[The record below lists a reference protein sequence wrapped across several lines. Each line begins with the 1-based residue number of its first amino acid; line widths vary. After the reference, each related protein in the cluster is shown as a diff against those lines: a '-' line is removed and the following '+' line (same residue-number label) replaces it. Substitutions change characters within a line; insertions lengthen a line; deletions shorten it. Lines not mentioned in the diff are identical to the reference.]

1 MVKENIYYQMGLL
14 RLVYGT
20 MERELI
26 GLMNEVTK
34 VNREKQTLKFY
45 TILLLL
51 LTVNY
56 TLEKEKTLIN

>member
-14 RLVYGT
+14 RLVFGT

-34 VNREKQTLKFY
+34 VNRKKQTLKFY

-51 LTVNY
+51 TVNY
-56 TLEKEKTLIN
+56 TLEKQKTLIKY

>member
-1 MVKENIYYQMGLL
+1 MAKASIFFRTALSKLASGL
-14 RLVYGT
+14 V
-20 MERELI
+20 EKELI
-26 GLMNEVTK
+26 GLMNEITK

-51 LTVNY
+51 TVNY

>member
-1 MVKENIYYQMGLL
+1 MVKENIYYQMGQL

-51 LTVNY
+51 TVNY
-56 TLEKEKTLIN
+56 TLEKQKNIN